1 MRNMEKNRWWG
12 LFFVCVSLIVI
23 SLDNT
28 ILNVAL
34 PAISRAMG
42 ASASQ
47 LQWVLDAYVLVFAAM
62 LLTMGSIGD
71 RVGRKRALQ
80 FGLVWFGVG
89 SLAAAFSTSTNM
101 LIVTRALLGIGGAT
115 IMPSTLSIITASFPD
130 RKERSRAIGIWAAI
144 FALGVGIGPVIGG
157 WLLEHFE
164 WGSVFMVNLPIVA
177 IALIGGQVFI
187 TDSRDANAPRPDIP
201 GVLLSIVG
209 LFALV
214 YGIIEAGQMSWTDP
228 TVLTA
233 FGAAVIILGL
243 FGWWESHTDQPM
255 LPIRFFR
262 NLSFTGAN
270 VAVAM
275 LTFCLFGA
283 LFFLSQFFQSV
294 QGYSP
299 LQAGIRILPMAL
311 MAVLASSVAS
321 RLSER
326 FGIKIITSIGLLISA
341 GGFFYIATLAAA
353 DIPYGTAVIGLC
365 ITSFGI
371 GLAMPVATDSIM
383 GSVPVDKAGVG
394 SAMNDTT
401 RQIGGALGIAIL
413 GTIMN
418 RTYLVS
424 VNNLLATNP
433 LFALLPAK
441 GVEAIRASITGAHV
455 VAEQLPVAA
464 LAKQLTD
471 TANAAFVTG
480 MKDAL
485 FVGAAILLVASVITF
500 IILPARVQASTE
512 TSDSA
517 SKNGAGSPSLQGTD

>member
-1 MRNMEKNRWWG
+1 MRNIEKNRWWS
-12 LFFVCVSLIVI
+12 LLFVCVSLIVI

-71 RVGRKRALQ
+71 RIGRKRALQ
-80 FGLVWFGVG
+80 FGLVWFAVG
-89 SLAAAFSTSTNM
+89 SLAAGLSTSTEM
-101 LIVTRALLGIGGAT
+101 LIATRAFLGIGGAT
-115 IMPSTLSIITASFPD
+115 IMPSTLSIITASFREP
-130 RKERSRAIGIWAAI
+130 KERSKAIGIWAAV

-157 WLLEHFE
+157 WLLERFE

-177 IALIGGQVFI
+177 IALVGGHFFVG
-187 TDSRDANAPRPDIP
+187 DSRDENAPRPDIP

-214 YGIIEAGQMSWTDP
+214 YGIIEAGQTSWTDTP
-228 TVLTA
+228 VLIS
-233 FGAAVIILGL
+233 FGASIIILSL

-262 NLSFTGAN
+262 NMSFTGAN
-270 VAVAM
+270 IAVAM

-311 MAVLASSVAS
+311 MAMVSSS
-321 RLSER
+321 LSPRLSER
-326 FGIKIITSIGLLISA
+326 FGVKIIASLGLLIAA
-341 GGFFYIATLAAA
+341 GGFYYMARVAAA
-353 DIPYGTAVIGLC
+353 DIAYSTAAIGLG
-365 ITSFGI
+365 ITAFGI

-418 RTYLVS
+418 RTYLTS
-424 VNNLLATNP
+424 VDHLLATNP
-433 LFALLPAK
+433 LFKLLPDK

-455 VAEQLPVAA
+455 VAEQIPLAG

-471 TANAAFVTG
+471 TANSAFVTG
-480 MKDAL
+480 MIDAL
-485 FVGAAILLVASVITF
+485 FVGAAILLVASILTF
-500 IILPARVQASTE
+500 IILPTRVQPSTE
-512 TSDSA
+512 VA
-517 SKNGAGSPSLQGTD
+517 APSLKADVDKRSFQGTD

>member
-1 MRNMEKNRWWG
+1 MKPIEKNRWWS
-12 LFFVCVSLIVI
+12 LFFVCISLMVI

-34 PAISRAMG
+34 PAISRALG
-42 ASASQ
+42 ASASE

-80 FGLVWFGVG
+80 FGLVWFAAG
-89 SLAAAFSTSTNM
+89 SLAAALSSSTAM
-101 LIVTRALLGIGGAT
+101 LIATRAVLGIGGAT
-115 IMPSTLSIITASFPD
+115 IMPSTLSIITASFREP
-130 RKERSRAIGIWAAI
+130 KERAKAISIWAAV

-157 WLLEHFE
+157 WLLEHYE
-164 WGSVFMVNLPIVA
+164 WGSVFMVNLPIAAVA
-177 IALIGGQVFI
+177 IIGGHFMI
-187 TDSRDANAPRPDIP
+187 GESRDEHAPDPDIP
-201 GVLLSIVG
+201 GVLLSIGG

-214 YGIIEAGQMSWTDP
+214 YGIIEAGQAGWTD
-228 TVLTA
+228 TRVLTA
-233 FGAAVIILGL
+233 FGAAVLLLGL
-243 FGWWESHTDQPM
+243 FGWWENRSSHPM
-255 LPIRFFR
+255 LPVRFFR
-262 NLSFTGAN
+262 NMSFTGAN
-270 VAVAM
+270 AAVAM

-299 LQAGIRILPMAL
+299 LEAGIRILPMAL
-311 MAVLASSVAS
+311 VAMVAS
-321 RLSER
+321 GISARLAAR
-326 FGIKIITSIGLLISA
+326 FGIKLVTALGLLIAA
-341 GGFFYIATLAAA
+341 GGFLYLAYLADANAA
-353 DIPYGTAVIGLC
+353 YGVAVIGLS
-365 ITSFGI
+365 ITAVGI

-418 RTYLVS
+418 RTYLSS
-424 VNNLLATNP
+424 VNDLLASNP
-433 LFALLPAK
+433 LFALVPER

-455 VAEQLPVAA
+455 VAEQLPLAP

-480 MKDAL
+480 MQDAL
-485 FVGAAILLVASVITF
+485 YVGTGILLAAAIITF
-500 IILPARVQASTE
+500 LILPARIQAADKS
-512 TSDSA
+512 SV
-517 SKNGAGSPSLQGTD
+517 

>member
-1 MRNMEKNRWWG
+1 MKNPEKNRWWS
-12 LFFVCVSLIVI
+12 LVFVCISLMVI

-34 PAISRAMG
+34 PAISRSLG
-42 ASASQ
+42 ANSSQ
-47 LQWVLDAYVLVFAAM
+47 LQWVLDSYVLVFAAM
-62 LLTMGSIGD
+62 LLTMGSVGD
-71 RVGRKRALQ
+71 RLGRKRALQ
-80 FGLVWFGVG
+80 FGLVWFAVG
-89 SLAAAFSTSTNM
+89 SLAAALSTTTSM

-115 IMPSTLSIITASFPD
+115 IMPSTLSIITAAFRDP
-130 RKERSRAIGIWAAI
+130 KERSKAIGIWAAV

-157 WLLEHFE
+157 WLLERFE
-164 WGSVFMVNLPIVA
+164 WGSVFMVNLPIAA
-177 IALIGGQVFI
+177 IALIGGHFFI
-187 TDSRDANAPRPDIP
+187 GDSRDENAPDPDIP
-201 GVLLSIVG
+201 GVLLSIIG
-209 LFALV
+209 LFTLV
-214 YGIIEAGQMSWTDP
+214 YGIIEAGQTSWTD
-228 TVLTA
+228 TNVLIA
-233 FGAAVIILGL
+233 FGASVVLLGL
-243 FGWWESHTDQPM
+243 FGWWESHTDHPM
-255 LPIRFFR
+255 LPVRFFR
-262 NLSFTGAN
+262 NMSFTGAN
-270 VAVAM
+270 IAVAM

-294 QGYSP
+294 QGYTP
-299 LQAGIRILPMAL
+299 LEAGIRILPMAL
-311 MAVLASSVAS
+311 VAMVASSVSA

-341 GGFFYIATLAAA
+341 GGFLYMANFAVADVSYGVAA
-353 DIPYGTAVIGLC
+353 IGLC
-365 ITSFGI
+365 ITAVGI

-433 LFALLPAK
+433 LFKLLPDN

-455 VAEQLPVAA
+455 VAEQIPLGPM
-464 LAKQLTD
+464 AKQLTD

-485 FVGAAILLVASVITF
+485 FVGAAILFVTAIITF
-500 IILPARVQASTE
+500 IILPAHIQASSE
-512 TSDSA
+512 TSV
-517 SKNGAGSPSLQGTD
+517 PSTKAANPPGLQGIH